1 MTDIREEFARKAE
14 SRRKPPISGSNIG
27 YNCAIDEMIAELR
40 ALPSV
45 CGGEVP
51 EGWQIVPKTPTDEM
65 LQAGQ
70 GAIEHCFLGSV
81 AKVNAY
87 RMWPG
92 DKVDLYRGMLA
103 ASLPPPV
110 SAREEEP
117 STKPTIK
124 KFSERS
130 QDQAT
135 RIHGL
140 KESIRNAIAAMEPFA
155 KIAAHGIHGG
165 PMTCAKAV
173 YEDGTN
179 EDSARHRSHIPPEA
193 FEKLRLAI
201 AALKREVG

>member
-1 MTDIREEFARKAE
+1 MSTPTPHADIREEFARIAE
-14 SRRKPPISGSNIG
+14 SRRKPPVSGSNIG
-27 YNCAIDEMIAELR
+27 YNCAIDEMVADLR

-110 SAREEEP
+110 SAREEVP

-130 QDQAT
+130 QDQAA

-140 KESIRNAIAAMEPFA
+140 KESFRNAIAAMDQIKLDLDHSRDCQLGED
-155 KIAAHGIHGG
+155 HGLC
-165 PMTCAKAV
+165 TCNFDQR
-173 YEDGTN
+173 YELLKST
-179 EDSARHRSHIPPEA
+179 
-193 FEKLRLAI
+193 L
-201 AALKREVG
+201 AALKREVET